1 MTPETRSEA
10 AWYAGVIYFSSWGSA
25 AGLLLAP
32 VFFPRLAAHLS
43 ALAHVDARA
52 AGLACIVLSHIVMA
66 LAPNPDRQG

>member
-25 AGLLLAP
+25 AGLLLATGL
-32 VFFPRLAAHLS
+32 FPRLAAEMR
-43 ALAHVDARA
+43 ALAQVDASVA
-52 AGLACIVLSHIVMA
+52 AVACIVLGHIVMA